1 MEKIEL
7 ELDRLTFERA
17 KTLAIVN
24 QSTLSELI
32 SHVIERLA
40 EIQEKNDPLMGLY
53 ADVPEIVDEIVAEA
67 MEKRGYT
74 ASDHPISSFPLLY
87 KERD

>member
-17 KTLAIVN
+17 QTLAIVN
-24 QSTLSELI
+24 QLTLSELI
-32 SHVIERLA
+32 THVIERLA
-40 EIQEKNDPLMGLY
+40 EIQEKKDPLMGLY

-74 ASDHPISSFPLLY
+74 GSD
-87 KERD
+87 E

>member
-40 EIQEKNDPLMGLY
+40 
-53 ADVPEIVDEIVAEA
+53 
-67 MEKRGYT
+67 
-74 ASDHPISSFPLLY
+74 
-87 KERD
+87 

>member
-40 EIQEKNDPLMGLY
+40 EIQENKDPLMGLY
-53 ADVPEIVDEIVAEA
+53 ADVPEIVDDIVAEA
-67 MEKRGYT
+67 MEKRGH
-74 ASDHPISSFPLLY
+74 S
-87 KERD
+87 

>member
-40 EIQEKNDPLMGLY
+40 EIQENKDPLMGLY
-53 ADVPEIVDEIVAEA
+53 ADVPEIVDDIVAEA
-67 MEKRGYT
+67 MEKRGY
-74 ASDHPISSFPLLY
+74 S
-87 KERD
+87 

>member
-32 SHVIERLA
+32 TNVIERLA
-40 EIQEKNDPLMGLY
+40 EIQEKKDPLMGLY
-53 ADVPEIVDEIVAEA
+53 AGVPEIVDEIVAEA
-67 MEKRGYT
+67 MKKRGYT
-74 ASDHPISSFPLLY
+74 GSD
-87 KERD
+87 E